1 MTRIAG
7 RHKILVQMIILVF
20 LNVPFFYCCLFA
32 FFLFGQK
39 KPEDD
44 QPKLSKKK
52 LRKMNRLSVAELKQ
66 VRTV

>member
-1 MTRIAG
+1 MTRITG
-7 RHKILVQMIILVF
+7 RHFSTNDYIGFSECTLF
-20 LNVPFFYCCLFA
+20 LLLFVC

>member
-1 MTRIAG
+1 
-7 RHKILVQMIILVF
+7 MIILVF

-66 VRTV
+66 VHTV

>member
-1 MTRIAG
+1 MY
-7 RHKILVQMIILVF
+7 
-20 LNVPFFYCCLFA
+20 PFSIVVCLL
-32 FFLFGQK
+32 FLFGQK